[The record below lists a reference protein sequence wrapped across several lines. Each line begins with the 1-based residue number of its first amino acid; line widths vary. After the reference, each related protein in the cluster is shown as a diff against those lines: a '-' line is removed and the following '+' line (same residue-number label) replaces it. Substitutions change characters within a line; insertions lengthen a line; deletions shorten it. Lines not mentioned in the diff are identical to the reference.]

1 MYIKMSLNARYMKF
15 IKWRHIVTILETI
28 PLASNGN
35 GLKSRSD
42 NRPSTLD
49 T

>member
-1 MYIKMSLNARYMKF
+1 MSLNARYIKF
-15 IKWRHIVTILETI
+15 IKGRHIAAIPETI
-28 PLASNGN
+28 PLALNGN